1 MGERPVAFEG
11 ANLGLVIAV
20 VAVVLTAG
28 VIGIGPGNQR
38 LARERET
45 LADAQKRLDA
55 WRRQQEDTRSAS
67 SRERS
72 SWDQRFHRLSR
83 LGTPAAEDDASLMA
97 WVAARLD
104 APSVE
109 DLQVQRTQVSED
121 EDDDVEAW
129 IAVPDPEGE
138 EDWELQPVP
147 LRVRFDAGYA
157 DAASLL
163 RRLGAHLSPIRIE
176 RLEMRRHYPKV
187 RVQLDVTL
195 WTHREATS

>member
-1 MGERPVAFEG
+1 MGERPVVFEG

-20 VAVVLTAG
+20 VAVILTAG

-38 LARERET
+38 IARERET
-45 LADAQKRLDA
+45 LAEAQKRLDA
-55 WRRQQEDTRSAS
+55 WQRQQEDTRSVTE
-67 SRERS
+67 REREG
-72 SWDQRFHRLSR
+72 WNRHFAQLAR
-83 LGTPAAEDDASLMA
+83 LGAPAADDDASLMA

-109 DLQVQRTQVSED
+109 DLQVHRAQAVED
-121 EDDDVEAW
+121 EEDDAGDW
-129 IAVPDPEGE
+129 IAVPNPDGE
-138 EDWELQPVP
+138 EDRELLPVA

-163 RRLGAHLSPIRIE
+163 RRLGAHPSPIRID
-176 RLEMRRHYPKV
+176 RLQMRRHYPKV
-187 RVQLDVTL
+187 RVELDVTL